1 MIFAGILAGGVGS
14 RMNIADMPKQF
25 LDLGGRPI
33 VIHTLEKFLLNERID
48 EIYVGVHPSW
58 LTHMESLVEKYI
70 KVKREYVHIVEG
82 GTDRNST
89 IMNIVDAIEA
99 KHGASEEH
107 YIITHDS
114 VRPFLTSR
122 IINDNID
129 AVLKYKAC
137 DTVIPATDTIVVSEN
152 GESISNIPVRDKMYQ
167 GQTPQSFQITL
178 LRRLYEE
185 LNEAERGILTDACKI
200 AVVRDHPVYLVQGEP
215 SNMKLTTISD
225 YNVAQAM
232 VGGNFID

>member
-70 KVKREYVHIVEG
+70 RIKRECVHIVEG

-99 KHGASEEH
+99 KHGVSQEH

-137 DTVIPATDTIVVSEN
+137 DTVIPATDTIVVSED
-152 GESISNIPVRDKMYQ
+152 GESISKIPVRDKMYQ

-200 AVVRDHPVYLVQGEP
+200 AVVRNHPVYLVKGEP

-232 VGGNFID
+232 VGGKFID

>member
-48 EIYVGVHPSW
+48 EIYVGVYPSW

-70 KVKREYVHIVEG
+70 RIKRECVHIVEG

-99 KHGASEEH
+99 KHGSSEEH

-137 DTVIPATDTIVVSEN
+137 DTVIPATDTIVVSED
-152 GESISNIPVRDKMYQ
+152 GESISKIPVRDKMYQ